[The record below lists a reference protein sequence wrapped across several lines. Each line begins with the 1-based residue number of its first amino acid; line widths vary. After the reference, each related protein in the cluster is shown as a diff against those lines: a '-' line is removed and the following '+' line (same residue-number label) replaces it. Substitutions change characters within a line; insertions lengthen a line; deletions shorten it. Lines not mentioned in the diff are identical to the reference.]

1 MKKLIVILTILTTLR
16 LSAQVCDDVN
26 LTVTTTSS
34 INYSFDTFGKYVA
47 GLTENGASRLKVT
60 VDNSLTNNPNCRWN
74 LVLYVE
80 NASATTANTDW
91 EELQSQSTSGSNP
104 RIDML
109 QVRVRNNCNTS
120 QTGNQFFNVPA
131 ITGTPIMIISNTGVT
146 VPAGSCTTNVNGPG
160 NPTTNYNEFTF
171 DIDYR
176 IVPASGMKSGTYQ
189 LKLKYLLIEAL

>member
-47 GLTENGASRLKVT
+47 GLTENGASRLRVT

-109 QVRVRNNCNTS
+109 QVRIRNNCNTS